1 MTSEKKLTKRNLLKT
16 MLKENAKYL
25 NTKKTL
31 LIITDDDLVSRK
43 YHYVIRIPDDVT
55 SDQKIDK
62 SMLQKFHFYNG
73 KVLSFVRSLSLFL
86 IFRLFIRSYVSLFY
100 S

>member
-1 MTSEKKLTKRNLLKT
+1 MTSERTLTKRNVL
-16 MLKENAKYL
+16 
-25 NTKKTL
+25 KTL
-31 LIITDDDLVSRK
+31 LKETEQYNTNQNTLMIITDDDLVSRR